1 MEVLKVVSL
10 TKTYANGDLFLRAL
24 DDVSFAIRQQEFVVI
39 TGPSGCG
46 KTTLLN
52 LLGGLENP
60 THGCVY
66 INDVN
71 IAELTQEE
79 RTSFRRWHVGFV
91 FQNYNLVPVLNV
103 FENIVLPAKLIGREI
118 SEQEVCELAG
128 RLGID
133 KKLFEM
139 SKHLSGGQQQRVA
152 VARALFTKPTVL
164 LADEPTGNL
173 DSKTGMEVITLMKT
187 MCREYQQTA
196 VVVTHDERIT
206 EMADRVIRMA
216 DGKVVDIS

>member
-1 MEVLKVVSL
+1 MEVIKAIALSKIYS
-10 TKTYANGDLFLRAL
+10 NGDTYLKAV
-24 DDVSFAIRQQEFVVI
+24 DDVTFSIEEQEFVAI

-52 LLGGLENP
+52 MLGGLEKP

-71 IAELTQEE
+71 IVDLSQEE

-118 SEQEVCELAG
+118 SEKEVYQLAG
-128 RLGID
+128 ELGIEN
-133 KKLFEM
+133 KMFEM
-139 SKHLSGGQQQRVA
+139 PVHLSGGQQQRVA
-152 VARALFTKPTVL
+152 VARALYTKTTVML
-164 LADEPTGNL
+164 SDEPTGNL
-173 DSKTGMEVITLMKT
+173 DSKTGLDVIALMKR
-187 MCREYQQTA
+187 MCREYKQTA
-196 VVVTHDERIT
+196 IVVTHDDKIAA
-206 EMADRVIRMA
+206 MADRVIRME
-216 DGKVVDIS
+216 DGKVADIS